1 MRPLT
6 KLSHRI
12 RSLFHRDTLN
22 VELKDELK
30 FHLEREI
37 QEKAAAG
44 MSPQE
49 ARRTAT
55 IEFGA
60 MESIREECKDMRKI
74 NLISNLIRDTKFGAR
89 MLRKNPGFTA
99 IALLTL
105 ALGIGANAAIF
116 SLVRGVLLR
125 PLVNRD
131 ENRLIYIRQSAPG
144 LHVDN
149 ANFSV
154 PEIQDLRASVKSI
167 SEFGEF
173 SEVAFTML
181 GLGEP
186 RVVRAGVVDG
196 SYFEVVGLHPVLGR
210 LLDMRDDGP
219 KAAGAAVLTYR
230 YWTNVL
236 KSDPS
241 VIGKTVRLDGFLGS
255 RPATI
260 VGVLEPSV
268 PYPSDTEIIANVV
281 TSPHHLSATMV
292 TGRVHRMT
300 EVFGRLA
307 PGATLDQAHAEL
319 TGVFATMVQDHPE
332 DYPKQDLRRI
342 DAKLL
347 RDQITSRARTVLL
360 VLLAASG
367 LIFIIACSNVA
378 NLILARTVRR
388 EGELAIRAALGA
400 TSGALRRTLLAENL
414 LLCTVGALLGVLSA
428 RPMVAVLARYA
439 SRFSVRALDL
449 KVDSSMLWVGVGLA
463 LVAAVLLAFVPRL
476 PASSNSQGVSTSSG
490 SPRVAGGTS
499 RRLRV
504 FAVIQIAASF
514 VLLAG
519 AAMLVK
525 TLLSLQHT
533 QTGLDMH
540 HVLTFEMPVTTYG
553 KTPDQVATFYRET
566 LRRIHAIPG
575 VDNVAIGSV
584 IPWRDAGNFGAGM
597 WFTADGYVLAS
608 GEQYPRAQLRTV
620 SPGYFASL
628 GVPIIAGRD
637 FNESDR
643 RTSEPVVIISQT
655 VAQRMFPNQDA
666 VDRHVIW
673 TDPVLKFIPG
683 ISVGPTRIVGVAA
696 DVDDEHIVPGPIMT
710 IYDPFEQLMFGGR
723 LFVHTSADPYA
734 MVKPITSV
742 VRDMSTDQP
751 LERAATLA
759 DVRAEVLT
767 PDRLNTFVF
776 GGFALVA
783 LTIAVVGVA
792 GVLAFSVSA
801 RTREF
806 GIRLAIGAQPRQ
818 LLAGVIVE
826 GAIIAGAG
834 ILAGAGFGY
843 AMTRLAVSYFADMH
857 LPGAIV
863 VIVSALVLMAAAV
876 IAAALPAIRA
886 ARVDVIQAL
895 RAE

>member
-12 RSLFHRDTLN
+12 RSLFRRDAVN
-22 VELKDELK
+22 GELDAEWE
-30 FHLEREI
+30 FHLEREV
-37 QEKAAAG
+37 QEKVASG
-44 MSPQE
+44 VSPQE
-49 ARRTAT
+49 ARRITM

-60 MESIREECKDMRKI
+60 LEAVREECKDMRKI

-131 ENRLIYIRQSAPG
+131 ENRLIYIRQSAGG
-144 LHVDN
+144 LNVDN
-149 ANFSV
+149 INFSV
-154 PEIQDLRASVKSI
+154 PEVEDLRASIKSV

-173 SEVAFTML
+173 SQIDFTLL

-219 KAAGAAVLTYR
+219 KAEGAVVLTYHF
-230 YWTNVL
+230 WTNVL

-241 VIGKTVRLDGFLGS
+241 VIGKTVRLDGIFGMRL
-255 RPATI
+255 ATV
-260 VGVLEPSV
+260 VGVLEPSI
-268 PYPSDTEIIANVV
+268 PYPADTEIIANMV

-292 TGRVHRMT
+292 TSRLHRMT

-307 PGATLDQAHAEL
+307 PGATLEQARAEL
-319 TGVFATMVQDHPE
+319 TGVYAAITNDHPS
-332 DYPKQDLRRI
+332 DYPKQDRYGI

-347 RDQITSRARTVLL
+347 REQITSKARTVLL

-414 LLCTVGALLGVLSA
+414 LLCGAGALLGVLAA
-428 RPMVAVLARYA
+428 RPMVAILARYA

-476 PASSNSQGVSTSSG
+476 PASSNSQGTSHSSG
-490 SPRVAGGTS
+490 SPRVAGGTN
-499 RRLRV
+499 RRLRI
-504 FAVIQIAASF
+504 FAIVQIAASF

-519 AAMLVK
+519 AAMLVR
-525 TLLSLQHT
+525 TLLSLQNA

-540 HVLTFEMPVTTYG
+540 HVLTFNMPVTTYG
-553 KTPDQVATFYRET
+553 KTPEEVVSFYRET
-566 LRRIHAIPG
+566 LRRIQGIPG
-575 VDNVAIGSV
+575 VDAVSIGSE
-584 IPWRDAGNFGAGM
+584 IPWRDAGSFGSGLH
-597 WFTADGYVLAS
+597 FTADGQVR
-608 GEQYPRAQLRTV
+608 GTPEQDPRGQFRTI
-620 SPGYFASL
+620 SPGFFASL
-628 GVPIIAGRD
+628 GVPILAGRD
-637 FNESDR
+637 FNDSDR
-643 RTSEPVVIISQT
+643 RTSEPVIIISQT
-655 VAQRMFPNQDA
+655 VAQRMFPNRDA
-666 VDRHVIW
+666 VDRHVIL
-673 TDPVLKFIPG
+673 TDPVVKFIPG
-683 ISVGPTRIVGVAA
+683 FNTASARIVGVSA
-696 DVDDEHIVPGPIMT
+696 DVDDEHVVPGPIMT
-710 IYDPFEQLMFGGR
+710 LYYPFEQVTFGGR

-734 MVKPITSV
+734 LVKPITTV

-818 LLAGVIVE
+818 LLGGVIVE
-826 GAIIAGAG
+826 GVIMAGAG

-843 AMTRLAVSYFADMH
+843 AMTRLATSYFADMH